1 MKTMS
6 FICLCVVLSG
16 TVVIPWMVAGLE
28 PAQTFVELFQQLCAG
43 SVVCLQEYA
52 GRLQDCHLVRAFV
65 GTAKDSLVA
74 VDLKLPVSDVCRQF
88 GSYVRLNCEKQGEGE
103 SSCVARKNAFE
114 VMMMSQKSLARK
126 SELPVRIEDR
136 MFNDLVDLF
145 EEKRWK
151 WSDGGDTHGSNFI
164 SNLRDALWYIDGHHS
179 TFETRSCS
187 IPEPFDRFEGYAN
200 TGSVVL
206 AT

>member
-16 TVVIPWMVAGLE
+16 TVVMVAGLE

-52 GRLQDCHLVRAFV
+52 GGLQDCHLVHAFV

-88 GSYVRLNCEKQGEGE
+88 GLYVRLNC
-103 SSCVARKNAFE
+103 
-114 VMMMSQKSLARK
+114 
-126 SELPVRIEDR
+126 
-136 MFNDLVDLF
+136 
-145 EEKRWK
+145 
-151 WSDGGDTHGSNFI
+151 
-164 SNLRDALWYIDGHHS
+164 
-179 TFETRSCS
+179 
-187 IPEPFDRFEGYAN
+187 
-200 TGSVVL
+200 VL
-206 AT
+206 A